1 MNHHTNENFLHK
13 LFILKGL
20 LMKVFLG
27 VILNSARNPLVFICT
42 ANREQMRVA
51 AGGGGDTPNPFIF
64 NELQHLCK
72 VRGKQHPTRLYSTTY
87 DFCVECKAVIRLWLQ
102 QFV

>member
-1 MNHHTNENFLHK
+1 
-13 LFILKGL
+13 
-20 LMKVFLG
+20 
-27 VILNSARNPLVFICT
+27 
-42 ANREQMRVA
+42 MRGA

-87 DFCVECKAVIRLWLQ
+87 DFCVECNAVFPMWLE